1 MIDFINILQ
10 NSLGYSLAIIASK
23 IIDRGC
29 EKCNEETTEIIQEED
44 LDSKSIFSN
53 DSDEETLWDPIIY
66 DGGDNKEIQQGR

>member
-23 IIDRGC
+23 ILDRGC
-29 EKCNEETTEIIQEED
+29 EKCNEEKTEIIQEED
-44 LDSKSIFSN
+44 LDSKSIVSN
-53 DSDEETLWDPIIY
+53 DSEETLWDPIIY

>member
-23 IIDRGC
+23 ILDRGC
-29 EKCNEETTEIIQEED
+29 EKCNEEKTEIIQEED
-44 LDSKSIFSN
+44 SESKSNVSN
-53 DSDEETLWDPIIY
+53 DSEETLWDPIIY